1 MPDLSELFGE
11 ERLTY
16 AELTERMTKAGV
28 QFGDVGQALG
38 EARAEF
44 ARQLNEVRRSAALDR
59 ELDRAKVRNR
69 AIVSKIIDM
78 DRVTV
83 GEDGVAGIAEQ
94 IDALRHTDPY
104 LFEPEMRQPEPT
116 AAENPGSPGTPGTF
130 RMRITSGYPHAGAAA
145 DPDSMSDA
153 EYYRAIKKL

>member
-1 MPDLSELFGE
+1 MPDLMELFGE

-16 AELTERMTKAGV
+16 AELCERMKAAGLEY
-28 QFGDVGQALG
+28 GDVGA
-38 EARAEF
+38 AKAEF
-44 ARQLNEVRRSAALDR
+44 ARQLDDVRRSAALER

-69 AIVSKIIDM
+69 SIVSKIIDM

-116 AAENPGSPGTPGTF
+116 AAENPGSPGTFG
-130 RMRITSGYPHAGAAA
+130 MRITSGYPHAGAAA

>member
-69 AIVSKIIDM
+69 A
-78 DRVTV
+78 
-83 GEDGVAGIAEQ
+83 
-94 IDALRHTDPY
+94 
-104 LFEPEMRQPEPT
+104 
-116 AAENPGSPGTPGTF
+116 SP
-130 RMRITSGYPHAGAAA
+130 R
-145 DPDSMSDA
+145 
-153 EYYRAIKKL
+153 